1 MAKGKKNCPKCN
13 LELGCRVLNCSCG
26 HIFNSKKEIVE
37 STVPD
42 IKQALS
48 TEEDSIISAAKVKKE
63 KKSNKNDSEAISED
77 GEEVKQFQF
86 KTYEGTGNVEGI
98 IKKRKTYERPDLEIE
113 RLMKDPEVCRIY
125 PVPSG
130 VPVEKLTA
138 REQAHQVLGLGK
150 KRATS
155 LLKIAQME
163 KYWRTVDWKYVA
175 KELGE
180 KVVEVAKEE
189 DNEETKNSDKDDGD

>member
-1 MAKGKKNCPKCN
+1 MAKGKKNCPKCS

-26 HIFNSKKEIVE
+26 YIFNSKKETVE

-63 KKSNKNDSEAISED
+63 KKSKKNDSEVISED

-86 KTYEGTGNVEGI
+86 KTYEGTGNVEGT

-125 PVPSG
+125 PVPAG

-138 REQAHQVLGLGK
+138 KEQAHQVLGLGK

-180 KVVEVAKEE
+180 KVVEQKEE
-189 DNEETKNSDKDDGD
+189 IEETEDNKDDKED

>member
-26 HIFNSKKEIVE
+26 YIFNNKKEN
-37 STVPD
+37 
-42 IKQALS
+42 
-48 TEEDSIISAAKVKKE
+48 TEPIISAAKVKKE
-63 KKSNKNDSEAISED
+63 SKKNAPKSEPEVISEE

-86 KTYEGTGNVEGI
+86 KTYEGTGNVEGT

-125 PVPSG
+125 PVPAG

-150 KRATS
+150 KRAAS

-180 KVVEVAKEE
+180 KVVEIQEEEEIEEKNNVKDEE
-189 DNEETKNSDKDDGD
+189 D

>member
-26 HIFNSKKEIVE
+26 HIFNSKKEIKE
-37 STVPD
+37 PTVPD

-48 TEEDSIISAAKVKKE
+48 TEEDSIIFAAKVKKE
-63 KKSNKNDSEAISED
+63 KKSKKNDSNSESKTTSED
-77 GEEVKQFQF
+77 GEEVKKFQF
-86 KTYEGTGNVEGI
+86 KAYSGTENTAGT
-98 IKKRKTYERPDLEIE
+98 IKKIKTYERPDLEIE

-125 PVPSG
+125 PVPAG

-138 REQAHQVLGLGK
+138 KEQAHQVLGLGK

-155 LLKIAQME
+155 LLKIAQVE
-163 KYWRTVDWKYVA
+163 KCWKTTDWKYVA

-180 KVVEVAKEE
+180 KVVEVQEE
-189 DNEETKNSDKDDGD
+189 EVEETKNSDED